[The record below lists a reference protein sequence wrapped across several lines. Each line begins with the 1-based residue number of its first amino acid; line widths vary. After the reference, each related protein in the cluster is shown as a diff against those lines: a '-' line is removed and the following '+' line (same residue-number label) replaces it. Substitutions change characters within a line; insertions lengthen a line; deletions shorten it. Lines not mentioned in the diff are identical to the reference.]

1 MIFIMN
7 VLTLTT
13 PDVENG
19 YGNRV
24 TLWVAGCTHKCPE
37 CHNKH
42 TWAYNQGVPID
53 NPEVYDKIYD
63 ESNHDYIQGL
73 TLSGGDPLDQSDE
86 SINKLIDFIIKYK
99 YDFPE
104 KDIWVYTGC
113 VYEDLLKRDCVVQ
126 LLSLCDVLV
135 DGTFDKRCFKL
146 DLAFRGSTNQR
157 IIDLNKTSGTNIVEI
172 EVD

>member
-1 MIFIMN
+1 MN

-19 YGNRV
+19 SGNRV
-24 TLWVAGCTHKCPE
+24 TLWVAGCSHKCPE

-42 TWAYNQGVPID
+42 TWAYNQGVPLD
-53 NPEVYDKIYD
+53 SPEVYDKIYG

-86 SINKLIDFIIKYK
+86 SIKELIEFVKKYK
-99 YDFPE
+99 NDFPD

-113 VYEDLLKRDCVVQ
+113 IYEELLERECVVD

-135 DGTFDKRCFKL
+135 DGAFDKKCFKL

-157 IIDLNKTSGTNIVEI
+157 IIDLNKTTGTNIVEI
-172 EVD
+172 EVE